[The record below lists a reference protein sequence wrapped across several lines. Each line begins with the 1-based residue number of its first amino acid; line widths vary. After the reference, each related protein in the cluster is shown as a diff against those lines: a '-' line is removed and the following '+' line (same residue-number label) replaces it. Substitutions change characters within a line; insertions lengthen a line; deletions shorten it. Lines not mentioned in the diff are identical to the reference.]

1 MWLQR
6 VGRAIFLESLIAPE
20 HIGKPTIQTP
30 HLCSPARANTDTF
43 PNNPFPS
50 TSFLKN
56 DSKLFAG
63 CVRTLFDHCFVYWV
77 ALTPII
83 QSATDSSVPTGDH
96 APSSRESDRPGTNL
110 IPYPP
115 AVGQQVDQIPLG
127 HADLLAAKQLNTSRA
142 WVSSQLTVVPVV
154 LVQEAA
160 FRCSSQLDRP
170 K

>member
-1 MWLQR
+1 MTTY
-6 VGRAIFLESLIAPE
+6 VAPTSATSNFLRILDRT
-20 HIGKPTIQTP
+20 GTYWQ
-30 HLCSPARANTDTF
+30 ANYPDSAFVLSGPSKHRNTCQQS
-43 PNNPFPS
+43 NPS

-83 QSATDSSVPTGDH
+83 QSPTDSSVPTGDH
-96 APSSRESDRPGTNL
+96 APSSRESDRPSTNL

-127 HADLLAAKQLNTSRA
+127 HADLLAAKQHNTSRA

-154 LVQEAA
+154 LVHEAA
-160 FRCSSQLDRP
+160 FGCSS
-170 K
+170 